1 MNVLWL
7 TPDKSDNISVGR
19 QRIADHLE
27 AAGHRVTV
35 RGTTPA
41 TVLRSL
47 REIGRYDVVL
57 GTTRGGAIAGAAI
70 ASLSRTPFIVDHIDP
85 IRQFAAN
92 SPTPVAAVVRRL
104 EHVAFRLAD
113 HVLYVY
119 EEEAER
125 VGHHAR
131 STKTDLGVE
140 YERFA
145 EPDEAAL
152 GAARERLASL
162 NRREHVA
169 IYVGGLEPMYNV
181 PQMLDAF
188 ECLDDW
194 TLVVLG
200 TGSLEDRVREAA
212 ANSTAVQYLGTVP
225 HNEVPGYLHA
235 ADVGIC
241 LVDDPHTLKVL
252 EYGAAGLP
260 TVQLRGHA
268 TDRFGEFVTYTDTEP
283 GNVANAVQLAHRS
296 GASESFQAFVSRF
309 RWGEI
314 AEVYEET
321 LANAVE
327 RGTDDD

>member
-27 AAGHRVTV
+27 AAGHRVAV

-47 REIGRYDVVL
+47 REAGQYDVVV
-57 GTTRGGAIAGAAI
+57 GTTRAGAIAGAAI
-70 ASLSRTPFIVDHIDP
+70 ATLTRTPFVVDHVDP

-92 SPTPVAAVVRRL
+92 NPAPVAAVVRRL
-104 EHVAFRLAD
+104 ENVAFRLAD

-125 VGHHAR
+125 VGHRAR

-145 EPDEAAL
+145 DPDEAAL
-152 GAARERLASL
+152 DAARERLAAL
-162 NRREHVA
+162 DRREHLA

-181 PQMLDAF
+181 PEMLDAF
-188 ECLDDW
+188 ERLDDW
-194 TLVVLG
+194 SLVVLG

-212 ANSTAVQYLGTVP
+212 AGSAAVQYLGTVP
-225 HNEVPGYLHA
+225 HDEVPGYLHA
-235 ADVGIC
+235 ADVGVC

-260 TVQLRGHA
+260 TVQLRGRA
-268 TDRFGEFVTYTDTEP
+268 GERFGEFVTYTDLDPE
-283 GNVANAVQLAHRS
+283 NVADAIRRAHRD

-314 AEVYEET
+314 AAAYEET
-321 LANAVE
+321 LKSVM
-327 RGTDDD
+327 

>member
-7 TPDKSDNISVGR
+7 TPDKSANISVGR
-19 QRIADHLE
+19 QRIADYLE
-27 AAGHRVTV
+27 ASGHQVTV

-41 TVLRSL
+41 TVLLSL
-47 REIGRYDVVL
+47 REARRYDVIV
-57 GTTRGGAIAGAAI
+57 GTTRAGAIAGAAI
-70 ASLSRTPFIVDHIDP
+70 ATLSRTPFVVDHIDP

-92 SPTPVAAVVRRL
+92 NPAPVTAAVRRL

-125 VGHHAR
+125 VGRRAR

-152 GAARERLASL
+152 DAAREQLASL
-162 NRREHVA
+162 DRREHVA
-169 IYVGGLEPMYNV
+169 IYVGGLEPTYNV
-181 PQMLDAF
+181 PQMLEAF
-188 ECLDDW
+188 ERLDDW
-194 TLVVLG
+194 SLIVLG

-212 ANSTAVQYLGTVP
+212 ANSTAVRYLGTVP
-225 HNEVPGYLHA
+225 HDEVPGYLHA
-235 ADVGIC
+235 ADVGVC
-241 LVDDPHTLKVL
+241 LVDDPHTLKML

-260 TVQLRGHA
+260 TVQLRGRA
-268 TDRFGEFVTYTDTEP
+268 TDRFGEFVTYTDVDPE
-283 GNVANAVQLAHRS
+283 NVADAVRLAHRS

-314 AEVYEET
+314 AGVYEET
-321 LANAVE
+321 LKSVM
-327 RGTDDD
+327 